1 MRHMKQ
7 NKPMSLRVPIK
18 ILTIIFLCSHLFSC
32 YGQVNKASTNKEE
45 NSSDNELSTRK
56 ETPEP
61 MNFPDFTNQ
70 ISETVRV
77 MFHDSKDN
85 FWFGTHSGVL
95 KLVNGSLVYID
106 RIRSE
111 SGQRVAIRAINEDCN
126 GKIWFGHTDGIS
138 YLDGDTIINLYESDG
153 LISNDVWHLTP
164 DSKGNIWVGTIKGVS
179 KYDGKNFTQFELPEG
194 EIDTTVGVSSSKM
207 IHNILEDSKGRIWFS
222 TNAGIFIKDNNDLT
236 AISEKDGLKT
246 NFVGKVIENQKGE
259 FMICSSEGLYI
270 YEEGSLTD
278 MSSDLFEESKGIGNI
293 TETSKGEIWFNCG
306 RSIYS
311 LSNGKLTEHR
321 ISEGN
326 YGPLAYQI
334 YSDRYE
340 RVWFVGW
347 GGAFRFENG
356 EILNITKDGP
366 W

>member
-1 MRHMKQ
+1 MLDMKQ
-7 NKPMSLRVPIK
+7 NKSMSLRVSVK
-18 ILTIIFLCSHLFSC
+18 ILTAIFLCSNLFSC
-32 YGQVNKASTNKEE
+32 NGQVNKTSINKEV
-45 NSSDNELSTRK
+45 NSSDSELSTSK

-61 MNFPDFTNQ
+61 FIFPNFTNQ
-70 ISETVRV
+70 IAETVRV

-106 RIRSE
+106 GIRSE
-111 SGQRVAIRAINEDCN
+111 SDQRVAIRAISEDVN

-138 YLDGDTIINLYESDG
+138 YLDGDTIVNLYESDG

-179 KYDGKNFTQFELPEG
+179 KYDGKNFTHFELPEG
-194 EIDTTVGVSSSKM
+194 EIDTTIGVSSTKM

-236 AISEKDGLKT
+236 AISEKDGFKT

-259 FMICSSEGLYI
+259 FMICTSKGLYI
-270 YEEGSLTD
+270 YKEGSLTD
-278 MSSDLFEESKGIGNI
+278 ISSDLFEESKGIGNI
-293 TETSKGEIWFNCG
+293 TETSNGEIWFNCG

-311 LSNGKLTEHR
+311 LSNNKLTEHR

-326 YGPLAYQI
+326 YGPLTYQI
-334 YSDRYE
+334 YSDRYG